1 MPSMNEMVSLKIND
15 GTPAIKINGQTLSMG
30 EIDSRAMN
38 FSRMMGG
45 SDSDLTSP
53 LRKQLQRQALQQIMR
68 EYALTKKA
76 SELGIEITSQQVEN
90 EFKKRFEKTEQ
101 DTSLDDLMKTF
112 GVTRE
117 GMMKRV
123 EKDLLENAVYES
135 FISKLTIPEGEIP
148 DTYKSDE
155 FQKWIEDEMSKLDI
169 EILSKEIEMIF
180 KIRQPGTTQ
189 MPPHPMPGDE
199 TTEKEGNT

>member
-1 MPSMNEMVSLKIND
+1 
-15 GTPAIKINGQTLSMG
+15 
-30 EIDSRAMN
+30 
-38 FSRMMGG
+38 
-45 SDSDLTSP
+45 
-53 LRKQLQRQALQQIMR
+53 MR